1 MKSSLGV
8 LAKKKFSLKVEL
20 NTSGHARLK
29 DKPRTLAV
37 DIQNSVFMAPPEL
50 MGRKN

>member
-8 LAKKKFSLKVEL
+8 LAKKNSLSLKVEL

-37 DIQNSVFMAPPEL
+37 DIQNSVFVAPP
-50 MGRKN
+50 

>member
-1 MKSSLGV
+1 MKSSLDV
-8 LAKKKFSLKVEL
+8 LAKKFSLEVEL

-37 DIQNSVFMAPPEL
+37 DLQNSVFMAPTEL
-50 MGRKN
+50 MARKG